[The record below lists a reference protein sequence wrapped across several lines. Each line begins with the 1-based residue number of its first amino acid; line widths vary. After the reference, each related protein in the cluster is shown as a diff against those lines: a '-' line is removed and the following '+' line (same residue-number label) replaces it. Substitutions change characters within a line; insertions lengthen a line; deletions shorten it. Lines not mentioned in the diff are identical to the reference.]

1 MNKSDKFKEIRS
13 KSNIIRKFNKLKR
26 DPNLFFRDSYEK
38 NINKILDVVPI
49 NYIGSNNFTV
59 VSAVYNVQD
68 YLEDYFQSLTR
79 QTMNFK
85 SHIKLILVDDGSTD
99 DSAAIIEK
107 WQEKYPNNIEYI
119 YKENEGQ
126 ASARNLGLKHVKT
139 EWITFIDP
147 DDFLHLSYFENI
159 DKQLLTDTNIKMI
172 ATNIKF
178 FIEKE
183 LDVRDNHP
191 LNYRFSEKNRAY
203 PLKDLGDNVNFS
215 AAASLFRYSVII
227 NNDLTFDNRI
237 KPNFEDGKFIAD
249 YLLYSDEGSIV
260 FLQDSIY
267 FYRKR
272 QQLNSTIDSS
282 WKKKEKFGAVLQYGF
297 IPMLQEYQKQ
307 LTHVPTHIQRT
318 ALYDVAW
325 YIKYLLNNSET
336 INFLTKHEINNFN
349 NLLQNIFMFINS
361 DTIMRFNL
369 AGIWFLQ
376 KVGML
381 GAFKNEK
388 PESQIVYVEGI
399 DKSKKQVLIS
409 YYTYFDVSESF
420 RIDGIDVIP
429 VYKKVVSYDFASSLF
444 VTEKR
449 FWIPLMCD
457 EGLLTVEIDGSP
469 AKITFLQKQHKKGI
483 ELSNILKG
491 FRETGKYESNGSWV
505 LMDRDIQADDNAEHL
520 YRYIMTNHPKQQI
533 YFALRKESH
542 DWERL
547 EAEGFNLIDFGT
559 KNFEYHLSKSS
570 KIISSHLDRYINNY
584 FGDEYEYTKKFVFL
598 QHGITKDDLSAWFNG
613 KRNLQCIITATYPEY
628 FSLIEDG
635 GRYKLSE
642 KEVVL
647 TGFPRHDNLIRYNLQ
662 DNKTILIMPTWR
674 QNIMGEISGTGNN
687 RVINKGFM
695 NTNYAQ
701 SWSKFLHSKIL
712 ADLAMNYGYEVI
724 FAPHAN
730 IEAYLELFE
739 IPEYIVVWQA
749 SKSTSS
755 MQQLFQNSKLMITDY
770 SSVAFEMGL
779 LDKTTIYY
787 QFDREE
793 AFSGGHIYQKGY
805 FDYEKDGFGPVV
817 TTEEDLLNQLEDV
830 LKNNGAPS
838 EPYATRIKN
847 TFAYRDT
854 NNCERVYQAIVALDE
869 PETKELDLD
878 ILYDMTV
885 SANDNEVW
893 DLAESRSLLLIEYC
907 DEAQI
912 GEAQEVLNKALFNQN
927 KFTELFA
934 ALESDNSSQDE
945 INYWKAKVAYA
956 TTNWQEVI
964 KLLSSM
970 TALDE
975 ELKFMLLFSYAKTGK
990 VAEFEKLK
998 KEVQEG
1004 QLNEAQYLIIQ
1015 AWSLRLCKQWQA
1027 IIDLLKNELSKFDL
1041 EQLTEYQP
1049 ETLMAQAY
1057 RHLSDFEQA
1066 HQQLANF
1073 ERHTKNNPRCR
1084 IEIARLAYSRDNY
1097 DKCIAQ
1103 YNATVNGDI
1112 GILPQTAIQKY
1123 ILSLWG
1129 MGNFDSLMELLPE
1142 MISMYPHNDE
1152 FRLTYVRVLAE
1163 RSQWQEL
1170 LEQASTLIQES
1181 KEKLVYPLTLA
1192 RYRLGLI
1199 DEAYENA
1206 VKPTIEHSYEYW
1218 RLVAE
1223 IALLLEDTDLAK
1235 YCYKGMI
1242 AIYPAYDSS
1251 YNWSRFDSL
1260 KG

>member
-1 MNKSDKFKEIRS
+1 MLNS
-13 KSNIIRKFNKLKR
+13 KNSKLYRKMRKLKKN
-26 DPNLFFRDSYEK
+26 PKVFIEDSLKKRKSQISKLIPQKKESE
-38 NINKILDVVPI
+38 N
-49 NYIGSNNFTV
+49 SFTII
-59 VSAVYNVQD
+59 SAVYNVEK
-68 YLEDYFQSLTR
+68 YLNDYFESLIN
-79 QTMNFK
+79 QTIEFE
-85 SHIKLILVDDGSTD
+85 SSIQLILVDDGSTD
-99 DSAAIIEK
+99 NSAYIIKK
-107 WQEKYPNNIEYI
+107 WQEKYPKNII
-119 YKENEGQ
+119 YLHKENGGQ
-126 ASARNLGLKHVKT
+126 ASARNLGLSHAKFN
-139 EWITFIDP
+139 WITFIDP
-147 DDFLHLSYFENI
+147 DDFISLSYFELINNKI
-159 DKQLLTDTNIKMI
+159 VSNTSINMLVTNLVFYNEGQVNIKDSHPLRFRFKNEAPI
-172 ATNIKF
+172 PAS
-178 FIEKE
+178 E
-183 LDVRDNHP
+183 LDNNIN
-191 LNYRFSEKNRAY
+191 L
-203 PLKDLGDNVNFS
+203 S
-215 AAASLFRYSVII
+215 ASATIFKLDDIK
-227 NNDLTFDNRI
+227 NNDLRFNSSI

-249 YLLYSDEGSIV
+249 YLLNINEGKVLFVEESV
-260 FLQDSIY
+260 Y

-272 QQLNSTIDSS
+272 EDGTSTLDTS
-282 WKKKEKFGAVLQYGF
+282 WSKKERYYDVFVHGF
-297 IPMLQEYQKQ
+297 IPMLKMYKEQLGFIPKNIQK
-307 LTHVPTHIQRT
+307 T
-318 ALYDVAW
+318 ALYDMSW
-325 YIKYLLNNSET
+325 YVQYL
-336 INFLTKHEINNFN
+336 
-349 NLLQNIFMFINS
+349 INS
-361 DTIMRFNL
+361 PERLGFLDENQRQEFYQLFLKVFEYIDESTILSFNM
-369 AGIWFLQ
+369 AGVWFFQ
-376 KVGML
+376 KVGMM
-381 GAFKNEK
+381 GAFKNK
-388 PESQIVYVEGI
+388 NTPFKIAYITDI
-399 DKSKKQVLIS
+399 DKEKKQILVNTFMHNEGVL
-409 YYTYFDVSESF
+409 SF
-420 RIDGIDVIP
+420 RINKKDVIP
-429 VYKKVVSYDFASSLF
+429 TYHKTIIHSFNDRPFVYESRSWISYDSYNDKFDAFIDTQRPSLSLKNRHF
-444 VTEKR
+444 KNGIDIRSVKEAFTPSKKY
-449 FWIPLMCD
+449 IS
-457 EGLLTVEIDGSP
+457 DGSW
-469 AKITFLQKQHKKGI
+469 L
-483 ELSNILKG
+483 
-491 FRETGKYESNGSWV
+491 
-505 LMDRDIQADDNAEHL
+505 LMDRETKADDNAEHL
-520 YRYIMTNHPKQQI
+520 YRYLRDKHPERVY
-533 YFALRKESH
+533 YFALRSDSG
-542 DWERL
+542 DWTRL
-547 EAEGFNLIDFGT
+547 KQDGFNLVDFGT
-559 KNFEYHLSKSS
+559 ESFELHLRKSS
-570 KIISSHLDRYINNY
+570 KIISSHLEKHINDY
-584 FGDEYEYTKKFVFL
+584 FGDQYEYSKQFIFL
-598 QHGITKDDLSAWFNG
+598 QHGVTKDDLSSWINS
-613 KRNLQCIITATYPEY
+613 KKNIQLLITTTFPEY
-628 FSLIEDG
+628 NSFVDKDSS
-635 GRYKLSE
+635 YKLTE

-647 TGFPRHDNLIRYNLQ
+647 TGFPRHDSLLVSNSRDSKI
-662 DNKTILIMPTWR
+662 ILIMPTWR
-674 QNIMGEISGTGNN
+674 NNIVGQITGIGSNT
-687 RVINKGFM
+687 RTINKYFM
-695 NTNYAQ
+695 QTNYAKHWH
-701 SWSKFLHSKIL
+701 SLVHSKELRNLVEIY
-712 ADLAMNYGYEVI
+712 NYQVI

-730 IEAYLELFE
+730 IEPYVSMFEL
-739 IPEYIVVWQA
+739 PSYIDVWQ
-749 SKSTSS
+749 SSTAEMS
-755 MQQLFQNSKLMITDY
+755 MQQLFQQSKLMITDY

-779 LDKTTIYY
+779 LSKTTLYY
-787 QFDREE
+787 QFDKDEV
-793 AFSGGHIYQKGY
+793 FSGSHTYQKGY

-817 TTEEDLLNQLEDV
+817 TTEEELLKNLEVV
-830 LKNNGAPS
+830 LKNNGEPL
-838 EPYATRIKN
+838 EPYATRIQD